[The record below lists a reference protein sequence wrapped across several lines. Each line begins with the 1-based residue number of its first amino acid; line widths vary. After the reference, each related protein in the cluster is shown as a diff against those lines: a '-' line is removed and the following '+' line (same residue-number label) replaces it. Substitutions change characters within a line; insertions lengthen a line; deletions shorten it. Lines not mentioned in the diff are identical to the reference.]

1 VTLLTARDLRLSYGG
16 TPVLRGVS
24 LSLAPG
30 EVVCL
35 IGPSGGGKSTLLRLL
50 SGQER
55 PDAGEVLLDGAPA
68 ELPRLRR
75 EVGLVFQSFHL
86 FPHLDVMENV
96 TLAPKVLGLG
106 DGPALAARA
115 RALLEK
121 VGVGP
126 ELHGRRPSGLS
137 GGQQQR
143 VAIARALALE
153 PRAILY
159 DEPTSALD
167 PERTADVLDLIRARA
182 AEGIAQAVVTHDLP
196 FARAL
201 RARTVH
207 LEAGEVAGD
216 APDLLETPRDERTR
230 RFLRARLP

>member
-1 VTLLTARDLRLSYGG
+1 MTLLAARDLRTSYGG
-16 TPVLRGVS
+16 TEVLRGVS
-24 LSLAPG
+24 LGVAAG
-30 EVVCL
+30 EVACV

-50 SGQER
+50 SGQE
-55 PDAGEVLLDGAPA
+55 AAASGEVLLDGAPA
-68 ELPRLRR
+68 EPARLRR
-75 EVGLVFQSFHL
+75 EVGLVFQAFHL
-86 FPHLDVMENV
+86 FPHLTALGNV
-96 TLAPKVLGLG
+96 TLAPRVLGR
-106 DGPALAARA
+106 DGAAALEARA
-115 RALLEK
+115 RTLLEK

-126 ELHGRRPSGLS
+126 ELHGRHPAALS

-143 VAIARALALE
+143 VAIARALALD

-167 PERTADVLDLIRARA
+167 PERAADVLALIRARA
-182 AEGIAQAVVTHDLP
+182 HEGIAQLVVTHDLA

-216 APDLLETPRDERTR
+216 SDRLLDDPRDERTR

>member
-1 VTLLTARDLRLSYGG
+1 MTLLTARDLRLSYGG

-96 TLAPKVLGLG
+96 TLAPRVLGLG

-143 VAIARALALE
+143 VAIARALVNRPTLLLA
-153 PRAILY
+153 
-159 DEPTSALD
+159 DEPTGNLD
-167 PERTADVLDLIRARA
+167 TRTSIEDRKS
-182 AEGIAQAVVTHDLP
+182 VV
-196 FARAL
+196 
-201 RARTVH
+201 
-207 LEAGEVAGD
+207 
-216 APDLLETPRDERTR
+216 
-230 RFLRARLP
+230 

>member
-1 VTLLTARDLRLSYGG
+1 MTLLAARDLRTSYGG
-16 TPVLRGVS
+16 TEVLRGVS
-24 LSLAPG
+24 LTVAAG
-30 EVVCL
+30 EVVCV

-50 SGQER
+50 SGQEA
-55 PDAGEVLLDGAPA
+55 PTSGAVLLDGAPA
-68 ELPRLRR
+68 EPVRLRR
-75 EVGLVFQSFHL
+75 EVGIVFQALHL
-86 FPHLDVMENV
+86 FPHLTALGNV
-96 TLAPKVLGLG
+96 TLAPRVLGKG
-106 DGPALAARA
+106 APEALESRA
-115 RALLEK
+115 RALLER

-126 ELHGRRPSGLS
+126 ELHGRHPSALS

-153 PRAILY
+153 PRAVLY

-167 PERTADVLDLIRARA
+167 PERTADVLALIRARA
-182 AEGIAQAVVTHDLP
+182 EEGIAQLVVTHDLP

-216 APDLLETPRDERTR
+216 SDRLLDDPRDERTR

>member
-1 VTLLTARDLRLSYGG
+1 MTLLAARDLRTSYGG
-16 TPVLRGVS
+16 TEVLRGVS
-24 LSLAPG
+24 LGVAAG
-30 EVVCL
+30 EVACV

-50 SGQER
+50 SGQE
-55 PDAGEVLLDGAPA
+55 AAASGEVLLDGAPA
-68 ELPRLRR
+68 EPARLRR
-75 EVGLVFQSFHL
+75 EVGLVFQAFHL
-86 FPHLDVMENV
+86 FPHLTALGNV
-96 TLAPKVLGLG
+96 TLAPRVLGR
-106 DGPALAARA
+106 DGAAALEARA
-115 RALLEK
+115 RTLLEK

-126 ELHGRRPSGLS
+126 ELHGRHPAALS

-143 VAIARALALE
+143 VAIARALALD

-167 PERTADVLDLIRARA
+167 PERAADVLALIRARA
-182 AEGIAQAVVTHDLP
+182 DEGIAQLVVTHDLA

-216 APDLLETPRDERTR
+216 SDRLLDDPRDERTR
-230 RFLRARLP
+230 RFIRARLP